1 MKPNGYPQWVCD
13 TCGQS
18 YGKWYTKGHYTGPA
32 HWCATYH
39 IGNCEICLAENV
51 SVTEPRDFGG
61 LKRPLTYMK
70 SKPEK

>member
-1 MKPNGYPQWVCD
+1 ML
-13 TCGQS
+13 S
-18 YGKWYTKGHYTGPA
+18 
-32 HWCATYH
+32 TYH

-51 SVTEPRDFGG
+51 SVTQPRDFGG